1 MPRSRLGSAFWRFWS
16 VELATETGIGL
27 AVIALQT
34 MVVLDLG
41 GGAAEVGWLAS
52 SRWLPYVVL
61 GLVVGAVVERM
72 RRRTTMLVSDLA
84 RAVVLGALAWA
95 WLSGLGSLGLLL
107 GAAVLLGGASLV
119 NDTASQAFVPRLVPR
134 DRLLGAHQRLDAGS
148 SAAQSAGPAVSGA
161 VIAWLGA
168 PVSLLAAA
176 LVHLVSVVVLAT
188 LPVDEPVTARR
199 QRLGPAIV
207 SGLRFVHRHPLLGP
221 FARWTHVWFL
231 CNGAAMTLLVPLVL
245 LDLDAGPA
253 GLGLAL
259 GVLGGATLVGTALAG
274 VVAGRLG
281 EGRTIVVAKAA
292 YPVAWGCVAAA
303 GLAALA
309 EGAALVVVLVGLAI
323 AGLAMGIDNPS
334 EMALRQ
340 RATPDRMQSRMNA
353 TMRTVNR
360 VMIVVAAPV
369 AGLVGDAIGFGTAL
383 VIVAAGFALA
393 AAGMALSPL
402 ARRRG
407 AR

>member
-1 MPRSRLGSAFWRFWS
+1 MGSAFWRFWS
-16 VELATETGIGL
+16 VELATETGLGL
-27 AVIALQT
+27 AIIALQT
-34 MVVLDLG
+34 MIVLDLG

-52 SRWLPYVVL
+52 ARWLPYVVL

-72 RRRTTMLVSDLA
+72 RRRTTMLVSDVA
-84 RAVVLGALAWA
+84 RAVVLGGLAWA
-95 WLSGLGSLGLLL
+95 WLAGLGSLWVLLV
-107 GAAVLLGGASLV
+107 AAVLLGAASLV
-119 NDTASQAFVPRLVPR
+119 NDTASQAFVPRLVAR

-168 PVSLLAAA
+168 PVALLAAA
-176 LVHLVSVVVLAT
+176 LAHLASVVVLAT
-188 LPVDEPVTARR
+188 LPVDEPAPGRR
-199 QRLGPAIV
+199 QRLGPAIAA
-207 SGLRFVHRHPLLGP
+207 GLRFVHRHPLLGP

-253 GLGLAL
+253 GLGIAL
-259 GVLGGATLVGTALAG
+259 GVLGGATLVGTGLAG

-281 EGRTIVVAKAA
+281 QGRTIVVAKAA
-292 YPVAWGCVAAA
+292 YPVAWGCVALAGIAVPPGA
-303 GLAALA
+303 GLS
-309 EGAALVVVLVGLAI
+309 VVLVGLAL

-360 VMIVVAAPV
+360 AMIVVAAPV
-369 AGLVGDAIGFGTAL
+369 AGLLGDAIGFGPAL
-383 VIVAAGFALA
+383 AIVGVGFAVA
-393 AAGMALSPL
+393 AAGMAASPL
-402 ARRRG
+402 ARRDRSC
-407 AR
+407 